1 MQEATILAPNFDVN
15 LGNTQ
20 TLLSQSES
28 VLTGLV
34 VGGIVDVRG
43 NANIDGTLLSIYD
56 PGPLGSVAAQYGT
69 NVGFSGENSEAGI
82 PADVGTIYIH
92 PDPGR
97 MLPVG
102 ISSSV
107 IVVPLPESYTEN

>member
-1 MQEATILAPNFDVN
+1 MEEATILAPNFNVN

-20 TLLSQSES
+20 TLLSESES

-43 NANIDGTLLSIYD
+43 NANIDGTILSMYD
-56 PGPLGSVAAQYGT
+56 PGPLGNVAAQYGT
-69 NVGFSGENSEAGI
+69 NVGFSDENSEAGV
-82 PADVGTIYIH
+82 PEDVGTIYIR

-97 MLPVG
+97 LLPVG
-102 ISSSV
+102 IKSDV
-107 IVVPLPESYTEN
+107 IIVPLPESYTEN